1 MTGALIILAVTV
13 VTGLILWLTHR
24 PDAPKTEAEEP
35 VAEPAGDECCG
46 LHEVC
51 EKRAMTADEPPV
63 YYEDEYLDAYANR
76 GADSYQDAEIEEFR
90 DVLLTLLPKD
100 VPGWLDSLEKRQ
112 IALPE
117 SLRDETLLIIS
128 ELA

>member
-13 VTGLILWLTHR
+13 VVGIILRLTYR
-24 PDAPKTEAEEP
+24 PDDKAADTA
-35 VAEPAGDECCG
+35 AEPQADAEGCCG

-51 EKRAMTADEPPV
+51 EKRALTADAPPV
-63 YYEDEYLDAYANR
+63 YYEDEHLDVYAER
-76 GADSYQDAEIEEFR
+76 TADSYTDTEIEEFR

-100 VPGWLDSLEKRQ
+100 VPGWLDSIEKRR
-112 IALPE
+112 IALPD